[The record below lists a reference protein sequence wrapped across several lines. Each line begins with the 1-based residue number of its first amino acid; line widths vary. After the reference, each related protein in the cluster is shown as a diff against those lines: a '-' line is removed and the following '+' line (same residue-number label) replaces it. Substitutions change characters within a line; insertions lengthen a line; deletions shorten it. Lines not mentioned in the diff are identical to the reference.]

1 MENTMRFINA
11 LLLGL
16 VLSFSSAPLLAA
28 QFEEDVDFE
37 RIDQPQPTKN
47 KNKIEVIEFFWYGC
61 PHCSNFDP
69 YVQRWK
75 KGLASDVE
83 FTLIPAV
90 FRPDWE
96 IHAKA
101 FYTAEML
108 KVLDKVHP
116 AMFNAV
122 HNLGLPMSNELQI
135 MKLFTD
141 NGVSERDF
149 KRIFNS
155 FAVESKLRKSKTIH
169 RSYGVNSVPSMIVNG
184 KYRTNAGLA
193 GSHVNVLKV
202 VDHLINQERKK

>member
-1 MENTMRFINA
+1 MHLINA

-16 VLSFSSAPLLAA
+16 ILSFSSSQLLAA
-28 QFEEDVDFE
+28 QYEEDVDYE

-47 KNKIEVIEFFWYGC
+47 SNKVEVIEFFWYGC
-61 PHCSNFDP
+61 PHCNNFDP

-83 FTLIPAV
+83 FILLPAI
-90 FRPDWE
+90 FRPEWE

-101 FYTAEML
+101 FYTAQML
-108 KVLDKVHP
+108 KVLDKIHP
-116 AMFNAV
+116 AMFNAI
-122 HNLGLPMSNELQI
+122 HNLGIPMSNEDQI
-135 MKLFTD
+135 KKIFLD
-141 NGVSERDF
+141 HGVSERDF

-169 RSYGVNSVPSMIVNG
+169 RNYGVNSVPTMVVNG

-193 GSHVNVLKV
+193 GSNVNVLKV
-202 VDHLINQERKK
+202 VDHLITQERKK